1 MPLILQVRRHNFEK
15 SVRLQDQFARLH
27 RLTSYRSPVHIK
39 FLFSLMLSESGRLT
53 MPFEPQNIST
63 YARIIARRK
72 RMAIKIPGASAGDS
86 PAEK

>member
-1 MPLILQVRRHNFEK
+1 
-15 SVRLQDQFARLH
+15 
-27 RLTSYRSPVHIK
+27 
-39 FLFSLMLSESGRLT
+39 MLSESGRLT
-53 MPFEPQNIST
+53 LPFEPQNIST